1 MQETAV
7 SLDQRVAAQALYPV
21 RTRGS
26 EFAFEKCRPNS
37 CNLKLPL
44 ELYAAPA
51 FVSAT
56 TGSGYE
62 YWQEDRKWMP
72 ELNAAT
78 VWLRPH
84 PDELSVP
91 ETFW

>member
-1 MQETAV
+1 M

-21 RTRGS
+21 RTRRS
-26 EFAFEKCRPNS
+26 EFAFEKYRPNS

-51 FVSAT
+51 FVSDT

-62 YWQEDRKWMP
+62 YWHEDGEWMP
-72 ELNAAT
+72 ELNAEA

-91 ETFW
+91 DAFW

>member
-1 MQETAV
+1 M
-7 SLDQRVAAQALYPV
+7 SLDQRVAAQVLYSV

-26 EFAFEKCRPNS
+26 EFAFEKYRPNS

-62 YWQEDRKWMP
+62 YRQEDGDCIP

-78 VWLRPH
+78 MWLRPN
-84 PDELSVP
+84 PDELSVLDA
-91 ETFW
+91 FW